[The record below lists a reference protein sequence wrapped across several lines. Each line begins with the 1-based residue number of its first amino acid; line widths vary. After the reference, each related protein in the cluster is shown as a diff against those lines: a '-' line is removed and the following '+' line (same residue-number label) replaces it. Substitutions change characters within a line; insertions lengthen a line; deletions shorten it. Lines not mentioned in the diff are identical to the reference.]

1 MSFPPFLFGNG
12 RLARVKIGAEI
23 WDNWP
28 CVGLPVGVLSAL
40 GSKHIHFK
48 HTEIRPME
56 TTTDFSRIKDMY
68 GKNRTNVRQVL
79 PTEWAAS
86 GLKVPKDG
94 KWQQYWTTHTDLVN
108 WYGGEAR
115 LKRNY
120 KTAEAAERRLWQVFD
135 EMYSSIGEFF
145 QQVYEPK
152 PERVTGFCQQL
163 YAGRR
168 RRSTK

>member
-1 MSFPPFLFGNG
+1 
-12 RLARVKIGAEI
+12 
-23 WDNWP
+23 
-28 CVGLPVGVLSAL
+28 
-40 GSKHIHFK
+40 
-48 HTEIRPME
+48 ME
-56 TTTDFSRIKDMY
+56 TTKDFSRIKYMY
-68 GKNRTNVRQVL
+68 NVNRSRVRQVA
-79 PTEWAAS
+79 PTEWATN

-94 KWQQYWTTHTDLVN
+94 KWQHYWITHTDLVN

-152 PERVTGFCQQL
+152 PERVTRFCQQL
-163 YAGRR
+163 YARRR